1 MAYSDQLALRKMK
14 FDGIEYDD
22 DWLVIWRGISVGRIL
37 KQDGIPMGKPN
48 WFWGINFD
56 ARPQTMDMRGM
67 ARDLEASKAAFREAW
82 ELYRPK
88 ITEAD
93 YERASRRR

>member
-1 MAYSDQLALRKMK
+1 MTYSDQLALRKMR
-14 FDGIEYDD
+14 FDDIVYDD
-22 DWLVIWRGISVGRIL
+22 VYLVIWREVSVGRIL
-37 KQDGIPMGKPN
+37 KQSGIPMGNPA

-67 ARDLEASKAAFREAW
+67 CRDLDECKVAFRAAW
-82 ELYRPK
+82 ERYRPQ

-93 YERASRRR
+93 YERAKRR